1 MKMVF
6 FPVHAAVLNLISVIC
21 AYVLWNVAVGFK
33 TRDFQTLKNSNIP
46 LMSLITMSKCT
57 LLFSSNAWTMFSA
70 LVLTLLALVCAQ
82 ARSLIS
88 VRCRRH
94 RLPVLA
100 LPHWKSSLIKKPRYL
115 LPLLLLFLCF
125 PPFSLPVSTWVPTGH
140 PFGAPESLN
149 NPGIQALTHRIE
161 TPDIQLPKCSSN
173 IPFDSLMFST
183 NIQAFLFPIL
193 LQLSSAFDTIEHTCF
208 INTLPHLHLEYSTF
222 VSSHLLVTP

>member
-6 FPVHAAVLNLISVIC
+6 FPVHAAVLNLISMIC

-33 TRDFQTLKNSNIP
+33 ARDFQTLKNYNIP

-70 LVLTLLALVCAQ
+70 LALTLLALVCAQ
-82 ARSLIS
+82 ARSLVS

-115 LPLLLLFLCF
+115 LPLLLLFCA
-125 PPFSLPVSTWVPTGH
+125 SH
-140 PFGAPESLN
+140 PFLCLSQHESPLD
-149 NPGIQALTHRIE
+149 
-161 TPDIQLPKCSSN
+161 TPLGHQR
-173 IPFDSLMFST
+173 
-183 NIQAFLFPIL
+183 A
-193 LQLSSAFDTIEHTCF
+193 
-208 INTLPHLHLEYSTF
+208 
-222 VSSHLLVTP
+222 